1 METKEHLLD
10 SRLDRK
16 LSKRGGKDEENGS
29 DSGSGTD
36 GRKTFWAN
44 IAVAALINLLS
55 TIESTILLS
64 AIWPYLRLLDKDVSS
79 TFMGLTTS
87 SGKAFHALF
96 AILFGALAV
105 RTKKIKIYLI
115 LGRIVT
121 IIGCFLFAEAE
132 MVSENGK
139 YWMFASNLMFSIGDS
154 SLMLI
159 RGYVATAS
167 RPVDRGLAFA
177 AIALANVLSMII
189 GGSSLLGFS
198 MIGHPSLPGGGG
210 AEILGVRLH
219 MFNAPI
225 LLVVVLNLA
234 VICLAHFGLTEHR
247 PREEKS
253 TQQHNNGTE
262 HGWRIWRELPIFLI
276 LLCFFE
282 KIVASTSL
290 TTAISTTPLM
300 GTEVFA
306 WTEGQ
311 VMQRMAA
318 ANATIGILALI
329 TVALFML
336 LKVATWIP
344 SRYIFLAAIINFFFF
359 FFIAYPHRLISAPI
373 RIREYMDDVGCNSDR
388 YPWCKDTLS
397 PSPMLY
403 FIMLIGTF
411 GIFFPLA
418 NISLDTVYSG
428 ILGQID
434 QSFFQTAIIAVDD
447 IFQILCPTIIMHS
460 FKLAGHPV
468 VFTLWAGLCALG
480 VVAWVLNGTR
490 LRAATV
496 TQGDTLEAEATPEK
510 NGNYLPVENKPLV
523 SP

>member
-36 GRKTFWAN
+36 GGKTFWAN

-210 AEILGVRLH
+210 AEILG
-219 MFNAPI
+219 
-225 LLVVVLNLA
+225 
-234 VICLAHFGLTEHR
+234 TE
-247 PREEKS
+247 P
-253 TQQHNNGTE
+253 
-262 HGWRIWRELPIFLI
+262 GWRIWRELPIFLI

-496 TQGDTLEAEATPEK
+496 TQGETVEADGAPEK